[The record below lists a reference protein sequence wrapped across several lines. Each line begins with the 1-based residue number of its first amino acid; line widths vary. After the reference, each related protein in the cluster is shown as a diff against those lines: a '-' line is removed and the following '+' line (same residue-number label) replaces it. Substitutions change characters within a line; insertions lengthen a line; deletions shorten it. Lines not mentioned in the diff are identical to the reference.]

1 MICLICLVHIWDS
14 FFFSVFGAAAH
25 SAAELVGRRPPPAAR
40 RIHYQRERLVVT
52 DRLMRVPNKPV
63 PPAGAGVAERVDN
76 FCTVE
81 NDRAVVRGSV

>member
-1 MICLICLVHIWDS
+1 MQIWDS

-25 SAAELVGRRPPPAAR
+25 SAAELVGRRPPPPAFR

-52 DRLMRVPNKPV
+52 DRLMRVPTNPV

-76 FCTVE
+76 ICTVDT
-81 NDRAVVRGSV
+81 DRAVVRGSV